1 MVQGV
6 VHARPPVTHLRVI
19 MATIDERGPY
29 QWRVRIRRKIGDKT
43 VTITH
48 TAESHA
54 EARKWAEVNEGKV
67 AGDEYKDRRKAKE
80 TTLEA
85 ACTWLEGILPNTPDA
100 KNKRSKLKYWKST
113 ELANWSL
120 VSIRPADLIKWRRE
134 VLDEDNAEDGETIG
148 PGADVG
154 PQTVVHRLNAMSQL
168 FKRWSLAHDQP
179 LTNPVVEGVRPSLP
193 DGRNRRLSPH
203 PDRDGKDEET
213 RLLEA
218 CATSSRRWLRP
229 AAIIALETCMR
240 QSELAGL
247 TWDRVHLSAEHPFC
261 DVPKT
266 KNDRARRVPLSVRAV
281 AALHE
286 LRPADAVIGLTPV
299 LPVETGRGIAHAF
312 RDAVS
317 EEAFPDLRWHDLRHE
332 AISRLFE
339 LTDLRDNEIMA
350 ISGHL
355 RPEMLTRYTHLR
367 ADRLGERLPGGR
379 LHRKG

>member
-1 MVQGV
+1 M
-6 VHARPPVTHLRVI
+6 RDRPVTYWRI
-19 MATIDERGPY
+19 NMATIDERGPY

-43 VTITH
+43 VTLTH
-48 TAESHA
+48 TAESYA
-54 EARKWAEVNEGKV
+54 AARTWAEVNEGKV

-85 ACTWLEGILPNTPDA
+85 ACTWLDEILPNTPDS

-113 ELANWSL
+113 DLANWSL
-120 VSIRPADLIKWRRE
+120 LSIRPADLIKWRRE
-134 VLDEDNAEDGETIG
+134 VLDEDNAEDGEVVG

-154 PQTVVHRLNAMSQL
+154 PQTVVHRLNVLSQL
-168 FKRWSLAHDQP
+168 FKQWSLAHDQP

-203 PDRDGKDEET
+203 PDRDGKDEEA

-218 CATSSRRWLRP
+218 CATSTRKWLRS
-229 AAIIALETCMR
+229 AMVISLETCMR
-240 QSELAGL
+240 QSELASL
-247 TWDRVHLSAEHPFC
+247 TWDRVHLGAEYPYC
-261 DVPKT
+261 DLPKT
-266 KNDRARRVPLSVRAV
+266 KNDRARRVPLSAKAV
-281 AALHE
+281 LAFQE
-286 LRPADAVIGLTPV
+286 LKPTAGAIGRVPV

-317 EEAFPDLRWHDLRHE
+317 DKAFPDLRWHDLRHE
-332 AISRLFE
+332 SISRLFE

-367 ADRLGERLPGGR
+367 ADRLGARLPGGPLNR
-379 LHRKG
+379 RG

>member
-1 MVQGV
+1 
-6 VHARPPVTHLRVI
+6 

-43 VTITH
+43 VTLTH
-48 TAESHA
+48 TAESYA
-54 EARKWAEVNEGKV
+54 AARKWAEINEGKV

-85 ACTWLEGILPNTPDA
+85 ACAWLEKILPNTPDA
-100 KNKRSKLKYWKST
+100 KNKRSKLKYWRST
-113 ELANWSL
+113 DLANWSL
-120 VSIRPADLIKWRRE
+120 LSIRPADLIQWRRD
-134 VLDEDNAEDGETIG
+134 VLDEDNAEDGETVG

-154 PQTVVHRLNAMSQL
+154 PQTVVHRLNVLSQL

-203 PDRDGKDEET
+203 LDHNGKDEEA

-218 CATSSRRWLRP
+218 CAKSTRKWLRS
-229 AAIIALETCMR
+229 AVVISLETCMR

-247 TWDRVHLSAEHPFC
+247 TWDRVHLGAEYPYC
-261 DVPKT
+261 DLPKT
-266 KNDRARRVPLSVRAV
+266 KNDRARRVPLSKRAV
-281 AALHE
+281 AAFKE
-286 LRPADAVIGLTPV
+286 LRPVESIIGPAPV
-299 LPVETGRGIAHAF
+299 LPISTGRGIAHAF
-312 RDAVS
+312 KYLVS
-317 EEAFPDLRWHDLRHE
+317 EDTFPDLRWHDLRHE
-332 AISRLFE
+332 AISLLFE

-367 ADRLGERLPGGR
+367 TDQEARTTAMGDKLNSATS
-379 LHRKG
+379 